1 MVLKIMSH
9 KLKTIIAFAAIYFV
23 WGSTFIGVAIALKS
37 FPPFI
42 MSALRFFIGGITLA
56 GYCYLKNEALP
67 SKNEII
73 KFSVW
78 GIVIFGGG
86 VVAVT
91 WAQQFL
97 SSSLASII
105 ITTPFWFI
113 ILDKAQWHIN
123 FKNGWIMTGII
134 AGLIGVIL
142 LITQRPSAKFGAIAQ
157 SQITAIIVVIVG
169 SFLWVFGSLYLKN
182 KTSNISVYCKTSIH
196 LSAAGIFALVISF
209 LSRELKVMQLQSIK
223 LESVV
228 SLLYLSIISTTL
240 TFLAFIWLIKHK
252 PVAIVSTYSY
262 VNPMIAVLLGVFIGG
277 ESIGKI
283 QILAM
288 FIILLG
294 ILFTNIPNY
303 NFKFLNK

>member
-1 MVLKIMSH
+1 MSQ
-9 KLKTIIAFAAIYFV
+9 KFKTIIAFAAIYFV

-37 FPPFI
+37 FSPFI
-42 MSALRFFIGGITLA
+42 MSALRFFIGGLTLA
-56 GYCYLKNEALP
+56 GYCYFKNEALP

-73 KFSVW
+73 RFSVW

-86 VVAVT
+86 VVAVA

-97 SSSLASII
+97 PSSLASVI

-134 AGLIGVIL
+134 TGLIGVII
-142 LITQRPSAKFGAIAQ
+142 LIIQRPSARFGAIAQ
-157 SQITAIIVVIVG
+157 LQITAIIVIILG
-169 SFLWVFGSLYLKN
+169 SFFWAFGSLYLRN
-182 KTSNISVYCKTSIH
+182 KPSNISAYSKTSIH
-196 LSAAGIFALVISF
+196 LLAAGIFALVISV
-209 LSRELKVMQLQSIK
+209 LSHELKVMQWQLIK
-223 LESVV
+223 IESVV

-252 PVAIVSTYSY
+252 PVPIVSTYSY

-277 ESIGKI
+277 ESMEKI

-294 ILFTNIPNY
+294 ILFINILNY
-303 NFKFLNK
+303 NFKF